1 MIQGSGQPDPSVWSP
16 VILPP
21 EILDNILERIPADNK
36 GRLTLIACASVAT
49 WFTGPSQRRLFSSVN
64 IHQRNYKRWMSGAVL
79 SESKA
84 HLLEYVRSLSYSR
97 GPYYEM
103 RDLPRDSGKYSSALR
118 NLRSLTLCNIAVG
131 RISEEEFHTCFSA
144 FRETLTRLSL
154 DGFTTSFCEFVTLV
168 GYFPNI
174 TTLQLRS
181 FRLKPDEGPV
191 PPRPLLFRGKLRIS
205 VQADSPTFLNRFAR
219 LGLEYEE
226 LVIDT
231 PSPTFSD
238 TKLIER
244 VLRISASTIKFLRL
258 TAQLLC
264 E

>member
-1 MIQGSGQPDPSVWSP
+1 M
-16 VILPP
+16 ILPP
-21 EILDNILERIPADNK
+21 EILDNILERIPADNE
-36 GRLTLIACASVAT
+36 GRPTLIACASVAT

-84 HLLEYVRSLSYSR
+84 RLLEYVRSLSYSR
-97 GPYYEM
+97 GPCYEM
-103 RDLPRDSGKYSSALR
+103 RDLLWDSGEYFSALC
-118 NLRSLTLCNIAVG
+118 NLHSLTLYNITVEH
-131 RISEEEFHTCFSA
+131 ISEEEFHTCFSA
-144 FRETLTRLSL
+144 FRETLACLSL
-154 DGFTTSFCEFVTLV
+154 DRLTTSFSEFVTLV

-181 FRLKPDEGPV
+181 FRLKRDEGSL
-191 PPRPLLFRGKLRIS
+191 PPRRLLLRGKLRIS
-205 VQADSPTFLNRFAR
+205 IQADSPKFLDRFAR

-244 VLRISASTIKFLRL
+244 VVRISASTAKLLRL
-258 TAQLLC
+258 TAHLHC